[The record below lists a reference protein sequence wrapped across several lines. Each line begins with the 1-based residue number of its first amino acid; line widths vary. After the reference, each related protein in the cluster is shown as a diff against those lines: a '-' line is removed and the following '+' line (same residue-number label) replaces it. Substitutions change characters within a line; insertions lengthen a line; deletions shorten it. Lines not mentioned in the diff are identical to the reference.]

1 MPFDHEKLRVYQ
13 ESLGFAQF
21 AKEMLAGW
29 EDRYAVRD
37 HLRRASDS
45 ILLNLAVGAIQR
57 SSRMKAAKFDIAL
70 GSTLEC
76 AACVDV
82 AHVYELLTTEVVASG
97 KQRLSAITGML
108 IGLRRSADPQV
119 RENESVYEASTGSDS
134 SQTLFSHER
143 LDVYQVALEF
153 VAWLH
158 GLSCSAELP
167 KQLFG
172 ELDAAATGIVL
183 NIAEGNGRFATSDHR
198 RFLGYAQDAA
208 VKAATSLDLAA
219 LGRTIEPRNAGRAK
233 RLLER
238 VVAMLFRMIGP
249 GEYD

>member
-13 ESLGFAQF
+13 ESLGFARL

-29 EDRYAVRD
+29 QDRYAVGG
-37 HLRRASDS
+37 HLRRASGS

-76 AACVDV
+76 AGCVDV
-82 AHVYELLTTEVVASG
+82 AHVYELLTNEAAASG

-108 IGLRRSADPQV
+108 IGLRRSTNPQV
-119 RENESVYEASTGSDS
+119 REDVSAYEASTGSDS
-134 SQTLFSHER
+134 SQALFSHER

-158 GLSCSAELP
+158 GVSCSAELP

-183 NIAEGNGRFATSDHR
+183 NVAEGNGRFATGDHR

-208 VKAATSLDLAA
+208 VKAATCLDLAV
-219 LGRTIEPRNAGRAK
+219 LGHAIEPRRAGTAK

-249 GEYD
+249 AEYD